1 MTKDVLLKISGLH
14 ADVDSDEPVEL
25 ITAADYFMKNDK
37 HYIVYTEPAAEG
49 MEEVKNTIKISKN
62 RIDVIKHGGQ
72 DTHMVFE
79 PYKKNVSCYNTPVGN
94 LVIGVHTL
102 NIELNEQ
109 EHSIA
114 AKIDYALEINDQ
126 HVSDCAI
133 SMDIRSKSHAQL
145 KL

>member
-14 ADVDSDEPVEL
+14 VDVDSDEPVEL

-94 LVIGVHTL
+94 LVIG
-102 NIELNEQ
+102 
-109 EHSIA
+109 
-114 AKIDYALEINDQ
+114 YALEINDQ

-133 SMDIRSKSHAQL
+133 SMDIQSKSHAQL